1 VASEL
6 DIAKLQLRVDWYTG
20 QVARA
25 MAGRA
30 LRPILLKGP
39 AVSRWLYADDPRSR
53 PYADADILLS
63 PTQRG
68 EGEAVLTDLGFERTA
83 GSSLRDEPPH
93 AATWRRTTDGALVDL
108 HRTLHGCEHVA
119 ESMVWEAVAGATET
133 MDVGGGGVEVPS
145 VEVRALHIALHAI
158 PGWGEQ
164 AFADLARA
172 IRRVDG
178 EVWEGAAALA
188 RRLGVADEMG
198 YRLAFLEDGRT
209 LAGVLGLSTAS
220 PLRVGDET
228 RALTRMMNLPGW
240 GARARY
246 GFQKVFPP
254 PDYLAEVTD
263 LRPGRL
269 GLVLGYAARLG
280 SAVRRVPTAL
290 VRLARTPRR

>member
-6 DIAKLQLRVDWYTG
+6 DIAKTQLRVDWYTG

-39 AVSRWLYADDPRSR
+39 AVSRWLYGDDLHSR

-63 PTQRG
+63 PTQRRD
-68 EGEAVLTDLGFERTA
+68 GEAVLADLGFERHA
-83 GSSLRDEPPH
+83 ASWLRDEPPH
-93 AATWRRTTDGALVDL
+93 AATWLRATDGALVDL
-108 HRTLHGCEHVA
+108 HRTLHGCEHLA
-119 ESMVWEAVAGATET
+119 ESLVWDAVAGATDT
-133 MDVGGGGVEVPS
+133 IDVGGVMVEVPS
-145 VEVRALHIALHAI
+145 VKVRALHVALHAI

-172 IRRVDG
+172 IRLVDG
-178 EVWEGAAALA
+178 EVWDGAAALA

-209 LAGVLGLSTAS
+209 LAGELGLSTAS
-220 PLRVGDET
+220 PLRVDDDT

-240 GARARY
+240 RARARY
-246 GFQKVFPP
+246 GFQKLFPP